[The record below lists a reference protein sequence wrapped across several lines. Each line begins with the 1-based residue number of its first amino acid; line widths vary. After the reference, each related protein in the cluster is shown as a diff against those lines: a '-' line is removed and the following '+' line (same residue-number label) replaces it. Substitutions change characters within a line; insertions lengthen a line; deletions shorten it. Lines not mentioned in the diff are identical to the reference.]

1 MSKIVIIGAGAMGSA
16 FALPC
21 LDNNHDINIVGTHLE
36 NEFIDNLKKNNNL
49 HLGLNVQIPKEIKLF
64 KFDKFDELLKSNVDL
79 IVLGISSKGIEWVS
93 DQLSRIY
100 KDSRTP
106 KLLMLTKGLSIH
118 NNHYELLVDKLE
130 RLLTE
135 RKITNVNISAVGGP
149 CLAAGLANRVH
160 SSVVIANKDIHVAKQ
175 IADMLNTNYYHTSH
189 SDDLNGV
196 EVSAAIKNIFS
207 MAVGAAKGLCSQNI
221 SNEVREKNYLNTAS
235 ALVKQSIYEMEIF
248 VQHLKGKKETVKGL
262 AGLGDLYVSSGG
274 GRNAKMGS
282 YIGEGLTFS
291 EAKKTKMEKVT
302 VEGADL
308 ALEIGSKVNEDFSRR
323 DLPLMLGMI
332 NAIIN
337 DKKLETR
344 TFDLSTG
351 DFVMFPSSLFH
362 RTTPFSSSKKRV
374 CFAFDLAPDE
384 LIS

>member
-21 LDNNHDINIVGTHLE
+21 LDNNHDISIVGTHLE

-49 HLGLNVQIPKEIKLF
+49 HPGLNTKIPEGIKIF

-100 KDSRTP
+100 KNNKIP
-106 KLLMLTKGLSIH
+106 KFLMLTKGLSIYE
-118 NNHYELLVDKLE
+118 NKYELLVDKLE
-130 RLLTE
+130 RLLLFRGIKE
-135 RKITNVNISAVGGP
+135 LNISAVGGP

-160 SSVVIANKDIHVAKQ
+160 SSVVIANKDLLVAKKL
-175 IADMLNTNYYHTSH
+175 ADMLNTNYYHTSF

-207 MAVGAAKGLCSQNI
+207 MAVGAAKGLCSKNI
-221 SNEVREKNYLNTAS
+221 SDDVREKNYLNTAS
-235 ALVKQSIYEMEIF
+235 ALIKQSIHEMEIF
-248 VQHLKGKKETVKGL
+248 VDHLKGKKETVKGL

-282 YIGEGLTFS
+282 YIGEGFKFS

-308 ALEIGSKVNEDFSRR
+308 AIEISKKVNNDF
-323 DLPLMLGMI
+323 DKKTLPLMLGMI
-332 NAIIN
+332 NAIVE
-337 DKKLETR
+337 DKKLEL
-344 TFDLSTG
+344 DWE
-351 DFVMFPSSLFH
+351 
-362 RTTPFSSSKKRV
+362 
-374 CFAFDLAPDE
+374 AFR
-384 LIS
+384 

>member
-36 NEFIDNLKKNNNL
+36 NDFIDNLKKNEYL
-49 HLGLNVQIPKEIKLF
+49 HPSLNTKIPKEINIF
-64 KFDKFDELLKSNVDL
+64 RFEKFDELLNSNVDL
-79 IVLGISSKGIEWVS
+79 IVLGISSKGIDWVA
-93 DQLSRIY
+93 DQLSRLF
-100 KDSRTP
+100 KGKNLP

-118 NNHYELLVDKLE
+118 KNNYELLVDKLE
-130 RLLTE
+130 RLLVD
-135 RKITNVNISAVGGP
+135 KGITKTNISAVGGP

-160 SSVVIANKDIHVAKQ
+160 SSVVIANKDINTAKK
-175 IADMLNTNYYHTSH
+175 IANMLNTNYYHTSY

-207 MAVGAAKGLCSQNI
+207 MAVGAAKGLCSKNI
-221 SNEVREKNYLNTAS
+221 SDEVREKNYLNTAS
-235 ALVKQSIYEMEIF
+235 ALIKQSIFEMEIF
-248 VQHLKGKKETVKGL
+248 VEHLKGKKETVKGL

-274 GRNAKMGS
+274 GRNAKMGA

-308 ALEIGSKVNEDFSRR
+308 AKEIAKKVNEDFNEKQ
-323 DLPLMLGMI
+323 LPLMLGMI
-332 NAIIN
+332 NAIVE
-337 DKKLETR
+337 DKKLE
-344 TFDLSTG
+344 LNWE
-351 DFVMFPSSLFH
+351 
-362 RTTPFSSSKKRV
+362 
-374 CFAFDLAPDE
+374 AFR
-384 LIS
+384 

>member
-36 NEFIDNLKKNNNL
+36 NEFIENLKTNNNL
-49 HLGLNVQIPKEIKLF
+49 HPGLNVQIPKEIKLF
-64 KFDKFDELLKSNVDL
+64 KFEKFDELLKSNVDL

-100 KDSRTP
+100 RDNKIP
-106 KLLMLTKGLSIH
+106 NLLMLTKGLSIY
-118 NNHYELLVDKLE
+118 NNQYELLVDKLE

-135 RKITNVNISAVGGP
+135 RKISNANISAVGGP

-160 SSVVIANKDIHVAKQ
+160 SSVVIANKDILVAKQ

-235 ALVKQSIYEMEIF
+235 ALVKQSVYEMEIF

-308 ALEIGSKVNEDFSRR
+308 AKEIAKKVNEDF
-323 DLPLMLGMI
+323 DKTKLPLMLGMI
-332 NAIIN
+332 NAIVN
-337 DKKLETR
+337 DKKLELDWESFR
-344 TFDLSTG
+344 
-351 DFVMFPSSLFH
+351 
-362 RTTPFSSSKKRV
+362 
-374 CFAFDLAPDE
+374 
-384 LIS
+384 